1 VTGPKTYLE
10 SLRQTERS
18 LLAGLAQERLIPRY
32 RAELETALR
41 AVRDKIETEAHA
53 LKVATRA
60 AADTAIAAGERV
72 EIFVEEH
79 EPKAEP
85 SE

>member
-1 VTGPKTYLE
+1 MTGRKAYLE
-10 SLRQTERS
+10 SLRETERS
-18 LLAGLAQERLIPRY
+18 LLAGLAQERLSSWV

-53 LKVATRA
+53 LKVATKA
-60 AADTAIAAGERV
+60 AADAAIAAGERV